1 MTTTDRDVADHHA
14 AGALADELP
23 YWGWLPDDR
32 TCLTRSGELVTLARL
47 SPTVLDGRTPAQLD
61 AVLDR
66 WQRMLSGVDA
76 RTRIYFYL
84 LRRPAVFPD
93 ADTGLSAVADLGQRK
108 RRAFLASRVQSIET
122 YLAWCYDPRLRTAAK
137 GRSHQPWWK
146 TYVTTWMDRRRN
158 PHESLYLREQIEDAA
173 ARFRQLVDASR
184 TLVADL
190 TPLEVLPAH
199 AGSRLLSA
207 LINKPGGTPWD
218 GATGSGMN
226 WRLATSELEAERRHL
241 RLDGDPVILY
251 SLLSPPSRATANL
264 LNDLYCLDSVMT
276 VSLEWRPWDLD
287 AARRKIRGAQRHY
300 FSKRYSMMA
309 HVQETEGSANAMVD
323 RAAEVESGRL
333 GDALVELE
341 TEGVAYGDL
350 ALTIAL
356 HGPLEQTERLDGDI
370 LRIFAAHDAKV
381 IREGYGQLPAWFCRL
396 PAQPR
401 KRQVRSV
408 FLSAGAAACLAPIY
422 GPPVGQARSPHLGRA
437 ALAILETQWQTPF
450 YYDLFHGD
458 VGHTL
463 VLGATGAGKSF
474 TLNFLLV
481 QALQYH
487 PRILILDLGG
497 SYRWITRFVGG
508 GYLELS
514 PDDASGGGGFRLRPF
529 SLPPSERTWQFLTGW
544 MLRLL
549 RIGGWTV
556 SGPDPSEIRARIEDL
571 YAFPPARRTMTVL
584 VKSLPAAMWP
594 AMGRWHGAGA
604 WGRYFDNPADGEDL
618 KLADWQVIDLAGAA
632 EHADLCEAALFY
644 LLERLRLTLE
654 HPDETG
660 RVKLM
665 VVDEAWRYL
674 RDPAVLAYLA
684 EAAKTWRKKNAALIM
699 ATQSAVDVTGTAG
712 AEALLE
718 SMPTKLFLANPEL
731 PDTAAEIFRLNP
743 SEVATI
749 RGLVSKQE
757 LYLRRPN
764 MAATVRLEVD
774 PESYWLYTSSA
785 RDSARRAEAVERYGL
800 EAALN
805 HLAYPAGP
813 HERTKTP

>member
-1 MTTTDRDVADHHA
+1 MTTTDREVADHHA

-23 YWGWLPDDR
+23 YWGWLPDER
-32 TCLTRSGELVTLARL
+32 TCLTRRGELVTIARL
-47 SPTVLDGRTPAQLD
+47 SPTVVDGHTPEQLD
-61 AVLDR
+61 AVLSR
-66 WQRMLSGVDA
+66 WQRMLSGIDA
-76 RTRIYFYL
+76 RTRLYFYL
-84 LRRPAVFPD
+84 LRRPATFPD

-108 RRAFLASRVQSIET
+108 RRAFLASRIQQIET
-122 YLAWCYDPRLRTAAK
+122 FVAWCYDPKLSTAAAGK
-137 GRSHQPWWK
+137 NNAPWWK
-146 TYVTTWMDRRRN
+146 HYIQTWMTRRRN
-158 PHESLYLREQIEDAA
+158 PNEAIYFREQIEDAA
-173 ARFRQLVDASR
+173 ARFRQQVDASR

-190 TPLEVLPAH
+190 TPLEILSAH
-199 AGSRLLSA
+199 AGSRLLA
-207 LINKPGGTPWD
+207 ELVNKPGRPPWD
-218 GATGSGMN
+218 GATGSGLN
-226 WRLATSELEAERRHL
+226 WRLAHSELEAERRHL
-241 RLDGDPVILY
+241 RLDGEPVILY
-251 SLLSPPSRATANL
+251 SLLSPPARATANL
-264 LNDLYCLDSVMT
+264 LNDLYRLDSVMT
-276 VSLEWRPWDLD
+276 VTLEWRPWDLD

-309 HVQETEGSANAMVD
+309 HVQETEGTASAMVD
-323 RAAEVESGRL
+323 SAAEVESGRL

-341 TEGVAYGDL
+341 TQGIAYGDL

-356 HGPLEQTERLDGDI
+356 ARRSGADRTARRRCAPH
-370 LRIFAAHDAKV
+370 LRGAR
-381 IREGYGQLPAWFCRL
+381 REGDPRRVRPAPRVVLPT
-396 PAQPR
+396 
-401 KRQVRSV
+401 
-408 FLSAGAAACLAPIY
+408 AGATAQAAGPIRVR
-422 GPPVGQARSPHLGRA
+422 VGGRGGVPGAHLRPADRIDARSGHLDRA

-450 YYDLFHGD
+450 HYDLFHGD

-481 QALQYH
+481 QALQYN
-487 PRILILDLGG
+487 PRVLILDLGG
-497 SYRWITRFVGG
+497 SYRWITRFLGG

-514 PDDASGGGGFRLRPF
+514 PDDASGHGGFRLRPF
-529 SLPPSERTWQFLTGW
+529 ALPRTERSLQFLTGW
-544 MLRLL
+544 IMRLL

-556 SGPDPSEIRARIEDL
+556 SGSDPSEIRARIEDL
-571 YAFPPARRTMTVL
+571 YAFPPARRTMSVF
-584 VKSLPAAMWP
+584 VHSLPAAMWP
-594 AMGRWHGAGA
+594 AMGRWYGSGA
-604 WGRYFDNPADGEDL
+604 WGKYFDNPADGDDL
-618 KLADWQVIDLAGAA
+618 DLAEWQVIDLAGAA
-632 EHADLCEAALFY
+632 EHEDLCEAALFY

-654 HPDETG
+654 NPDETA

-731 PDTAAEIFRLNP
+731 PEKAAEIFRLNP

-785 RDSARRAEAVERYGL
+785 RDSARRAEAVAQHGL
-800 EAALN
+800 EGALA
-805 HLAYPAGP
+805 HLAG
-813 HERTKTP
+813 RR